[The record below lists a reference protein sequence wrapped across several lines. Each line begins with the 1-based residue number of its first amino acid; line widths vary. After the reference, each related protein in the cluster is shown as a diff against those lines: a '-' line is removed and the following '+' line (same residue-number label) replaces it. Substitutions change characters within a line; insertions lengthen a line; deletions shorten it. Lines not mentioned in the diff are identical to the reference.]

1 MIQSLNR
8 FEMLYLRCSLAHFK
22 NIKGIFF
29 DLDGTLFETAPQLAS
44 AVNNMLR
51 DLKMKTLPEDEISKF
66 IGKGADNLIRKSILL
81 SSNKNANDFF
91 VDGLDYFHHHYSL
104 NAHESLPYDGVIETI
119 NFLKNKDIKLAC
131 ITNKPSIFTDKILVN
146 SGLADSLDLILSG
159 DSLERMKPDPLPLT
173 FSCDYFKIKPN
184 EAIMVGD
191 SINDIEAGLAAET
204 YVVTVPYGYQSGE
217 NIHIPKVDFAA
228 TTFSDIQSIVS

>member
-1 MIQSLNR
+1 MRPARAADYAELTSARSKRIALDTQR
-8 FEMLYLRCSLAHFK
+8 AGRAVVVVHPLRH
-22 NIKGIFF
+22 
-29 DLDGTLFETAPQLAS
+29 
-44 AVNNMLR
+44 V
-51 DLKMKTLPEDEISKF
+51 
-66 IGKGADNLIRKSILL
+66 
-81 SSNKNANDFF
+81 
-91 VDGLDYFHHHYSL
+91 YSL

-131 ITNKPSIFTDKILVN
+131 ITNKPSIFTDKILFN
-146 SGLADSLDLILSG
+146 SGLVDSLDLILSG